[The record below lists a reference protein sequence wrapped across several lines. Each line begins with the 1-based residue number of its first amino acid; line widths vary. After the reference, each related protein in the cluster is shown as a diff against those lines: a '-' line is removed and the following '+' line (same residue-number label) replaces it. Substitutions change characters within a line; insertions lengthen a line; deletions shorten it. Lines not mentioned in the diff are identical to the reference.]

1 MNQEVTLPDTV
12 TNFIAHAIEG
22 ALDKTFEPD
31 PLYGPEYS
39 GLQSVLASM
48 QKRHGHV
55 VNLCICE
62 AVSLSRFH
70 TVLETGDFYVTNAA
84 DRIAEQSLFDGNA
97 LPDLT
102 YGAEPTRRIRLD
114 LAVID
119 HRTNTVTAYEI
130 KRGNGMLDAGK
141 RRQVMRDMLCARM
154 LIKSFAAQQ
163 GYKVEAG
170 DAKTIFYYG
179 KRCLP
184 EDFALTGSQLDE
196 HFSFPV
202 TALVDAG
209 TDHFRDSIKDAIP
222 RLTETALF
230 SQVA

>member
-1 MNQEVTLPDTV
+1 MTEHVALPDTV
-12 TNFIAHAIEG
+12 TTFIAKAIEG

-55 VNLCICE
+55 VNLCIRE
-62 AVSLSRFH
+62 AVSFSRFH

-84 DRIAEQSLFDGNA
+84 DRIAEQSLFDGHA

-184 EDFALTGSQLDE
+184 EDFALTGLQLDE
-196 HFSFPV
+196 HFGFPV
-202 TALVDAG
+202 TTLVDAG